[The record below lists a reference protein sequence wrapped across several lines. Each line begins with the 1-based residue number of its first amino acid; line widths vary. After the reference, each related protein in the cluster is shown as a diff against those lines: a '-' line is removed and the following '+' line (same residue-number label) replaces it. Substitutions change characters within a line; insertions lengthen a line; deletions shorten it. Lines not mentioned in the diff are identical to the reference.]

1 MTDTTATPSSP
12 PPLYDAADDE
22 SRQNLLHSS
31 RDESRDSSFEIEQF
45 ELDESPSGPLP
56 GGSLPNASTST
67 LARAQQVAQNVATYS
82 SKLFTPVRQLLDP
95 VARFWHK
102 CGVIMDVELAKWGNP
117 LILKRL
123 VYLVFVSTF
132 VILAILFGLVPNNRN
147 SFGLPDAMATREDLL
162 DYMREVLEG
171 SEMQSRLDYMS
182 SMTHA
187 AGTSGDLT
195 LAKYVANEFKRY
207 NLDNVEVKE
216 IKGYV
221 VFAEGGQVGWEV
233 VGDKEKR
240 SQTPEEDNTKRSQ
253 EPSENSVPAFL
264 ANSHPGEAEGHA
276 IFVNYGTEADF
287 KAVLSAGVKIEGSIV
302 FVAYNN
308 IPTGLK
314 IQMAQNHGAAGVI
327 VFSNDAENADAVR
340 RDTTTNVLMSPG
352 FVNYPG
358 GLRSDIPRRHVDP
371 GDSPAGSKIPAIP
384 ASLKDVASVLQRL
397 KSGARFDEDGVKY
410 SGDEQ
415 SNVRIKLRNNVKTD
429 EQHPLWNVFGRI
441 EGNQQPDLNVIVGS
455 ARDAACF
462 GAMDPMSGQIVMLE
476 AARIISGMSQHLQWY
491 PERTITFAS
500 WDGSKQGFAGS
511 NEPSIVFGRDLCK
524 ESTAYINVADA
535 VTGTEFQAHGHP
547 YFNNIV
553 RKALVEVKSSENVSF
568 VDHWPDKRVKQFRK
582 AGDYMGLLS
591 TCGVP
596 SIDIGFKGSSFPHDT
611 CKDTTGWRDE
621 HIPHSIE
628 YLKAMVEIVVRLA
641 LSSADDPI
649 LPIDTAYY
657 ASELRSYVDD
667 LMKYSEEADPNYV
680 HDFRGLD
687 AAVERLDAF
696 STKFQ
701 DAVAQYSEIARAM
714 EFPGN
719 AATRH
724 KNNAVLRN
732 FESQLLQSRSPEDPR
747 SWAQH
752 VIFSPQAV
760 PQEDYE
766 WWTFGQ
772 IRDELRLKRHKEAQ
786 EGIQNAAHRIYKI
799 YGQIYG

>member
-1 MTDTTATPSSP
+1 MTVEEMAQVTPSSP
-12 PPLYDAADDE
+12 PPVYDAEDDE
-22 SRQNLLHSS
+22 SRQNLLH
-31 RDESRDSSFEIEQF
+31 ESRDSSFEIEQF
-45 ELDESPSGPLP
+45 ELDDSPSGPLP
-56 GGSLPNASTST
+56 GGSHPNASTST

-82 SKLFTPVRQLLDP
+82 SKLFTPVKQLLDP

-102 CGVIMDVELAKWGNP
+102 CSVAMDVELARWGNP

-162 DYMREVLEG
+162 TYMREVLES
-171 SEMQSRLDYMS
+171 SEMKSRLDYMS

-221 VFAEGGQVGWEV
+221 VMADNGQVGWEV
-233 VGDKEKR
+233 VGEQGNQKR
-240 SQTPEEDNTKRSQ
+240 EDQFGQTPE
-253 EPSENSVPAFL
+253 ENSVPAFM

-276 IFVNYGTEADF
+276 IFANYGTDADF
-287 KAVLSAGVKIEGSIV
+287 KALEAAGIKLEGAIV

-308 IPTGLK
+308 VPTGLK
-314 IQMAQNHGAAGVI
+314 VQTAQYHGAAAVV
-327 VFSNDAENADAVR
+327 VFSNDPENADAVR

-352 FVNYPG
+352 FVNFPG
-358 GLRSDIPRRHVDP
+358 GPRSYRPSKGVDP
-371 GDSPAGSKIPAIP
+371 GDATAGSKIPVVP
-384 ASLKDVASVLQRL
+384 ASLKDVAPVLQKL
-397 KSGARFDEDGVKY
+397 KSGARYDNDGVRY
-410 SGDEQ
+410 SGDDK
-415 SNVRIKLRNNVKTD
+415 SNVRIKVRNNVKTD

-476 AARIISGMSQHLQWY
+476 AARIISGMTQHLQWY

-511 NEPSIVFGRDLCK
+511 NERPIVFGHDLCD
-524 ESTAYINVADA
+524 ETTAYINVADA
-535 VTGTEFQAHGHP
+535 VTGSEFQAHGHP

-553 RKALVEVKSSENVSF
+553 RKALVEVKSPQNESF
-568 VDHWPDKRVKQFRK
+568 VDHWPEKRVKQFRQ

-591 TCGVP
+591 TCGIP
-596 SIDIGFKGSSFPHDT
+596 SIDVGFKGSSFPHDT
-611 CKDTTGWRDE
+611 CKDTVGWRDE
-621 HIPHSIE
+621 FLPDSID

-641 LSSADDPI
+641 LSSADDPV

-657 ASELRSYVDD
+657 ASEMRSYVDD
-667 LMKYSEEADPNYV
+667 LIKYSEEADPNFV

-687 AAVERLDAF
+687 AAVARVETFSQKFIDAT
-696 STKFQ
+696 S
-701 DAVAQYSEIARAM
+701 QYSEITRAM
-714 EFPGN
+714 EFPNN
-719 AATRH
+719 AAIRH
-724 KNNAVLRN
+724 SNNIALRK
-732 FESQLLQSRSPEDPR
+732 FESRLLEPRSPEEPR

-752 VIFSPQAV
+752 CIFSPQAV
-760 PQEDYE
+760 PQEDFE
-766 WWTFGQ
+766 WYTFGN
-772 IRDELRLKRHKEAQ
+772 IRDQLRLKRHAKAQ
-786 EGIQNAAHRIYKI
+786 ELMQNAAHRIYKI
-799 YGQIYG
+799 YGNI